1 MFNKNLSKAVS
12 KNKTRQYLNYV
23 YYNKTDGEY
32 CATNGCFILIEK
44 TADTYDT
51 DKFLSP
57 LTGLPVPDD
66 YIYPDYQ
73 KVIPADGDI
82 VTDRVFKSYIRNKK
96 SKHHANKFVQI
107 ADIFV
112 DFKYLS
118 TALNFI
124 GSDFILTV
132 AGPIKPLKFVSSD
145 GLRTAVIM
153 PVVLVDLSDYTAAE
167 DIDTAS
173 TKRGRSKGAKYVYIA
188 FDVSG
193 AVRGV
198 FNKESDARKEATG
211 GVKEFPLI

>member
-12 KNKTRQYLNYV
+12 KDKTRPYLNYV
-23 YYNKTDGEY
+23 YYNKSAGEY
-32 CATNGCFILIEK
+32 VATNGFFILTEK

-66 YIYPDYQ
+66 YTFPDYQ

-82 VTDRVFKSYIRNKK
+82 VTDRVFKTYIRNEK
-96 SKHHANKFVQI
+96 SKHHANKIVQI
-107 ADIFV
+107 ADMFV

-118 TALNFI
+118 VVLNFI

-153 PVVLVDLSDYTAAE
+153 PLNQVDLSDYAAAE

-188 FDVSG
+188 FDESG

-198 FNKESDARKEATG
+198 FNKESDARKEASG

>member
-12 KNKTRQYLNYV
+12 KDKARLYLNYV
-23 YYNKTDGEY
+23 YYNKTAAEY
-32 CATNGCFILIEK
+32 VATNGFIMLIEK
-44 TADTYDT
+44 TADLYDT

-57 LTGLPVPDD
+57 LRGLPVPDD
-66 YIYPDYQ
+66 YTFPDYQ

-82 VTDRVFKSYIRNKK
+82 VTDRVFKTYIRTEK
-96 SKHHANKFVQI
+96 SKHQANKIVQI
-107 ADIFV
+107 ADMFV

-132 AGPIKPLKFVSSD
+132 TEPKNPLKFVSFD

-153 PVVLVDLSDYTAAE
+153 PVVLADLSDYTAAE
-167 DIDTAS
+167 DIDTAVR
-173 TKRGRSKGAKYVYIA
+173 TQSKAAKYVYIA
-188 FDVSG
+188 FDASG

>member
-1 MFNKNLSKAVS
+1 MFNKNLSKAVN
-12 KNKTRQYLNYV
+12 KNELRPHLNYV
-23 YYNKTDGEY
+23 YYNKTAGEY
-32 CATNGCFILIEK
+32 VATNGFIMLIEK

-66 YIYPDYQ
+66 YTFPDYQ
-73 KVIPADGDI
+73 KIIPASGDI
-82 VTDRVFKSYIRNKK
+82 ITNRVFKTYIRTKK
-96 SKHHANKFVQI
+96 SKDHANKIIQI
-107 ADIFV
+107 ADMFF

-118 TALNFI
+118 VVFNFI

-132 AGPIKPLKFVSSD
+132 AGSIEPLKFVSFD

-153 PVVLVDLSDYTAAE
+153 PIVLSDLSDYTTAE

-173 TKRGRSKGAKYVYIA
+173 TKRGRTKGAKYIYIA

-198 FNKESDARKEATG
+198 FNKESDACKEATG

>member
-12 KNKTRQYLNYV
+12 KDRIHLAFQNV
-23 YYNKTDGEY
+23 FYNKTSAEY
-32 CATNGCFILIEK
+32 VATDTHILLIEK
-44 TADTYDT
+44 TADIYDT

-66 YIYPDYQ
+66 YTFPNYQ
-73 KVIPADGDI
+73 NVIPADGDI
-82 VTDRVFKSYIRNKK
+82 VTDRVFKTYIRTEK
-96 SKHHANKFVQI
+96 SKHHANKIVQI
-107 ADIFV
+107 ADMFF

-118 TALNFI
+118 VALNFI

-132 AGPIKPLKFVSSD
+132 TEPKNPLKIVSFD

-153 PVVLVDLSDYTAAE
+153 PVVRVDLSDYTAAE
-167 DIDTAS
+167 DIETAS
-173 TKRGRSKGAKYVYIA
+173 TKCGRSKGAKYVYIA